1 MSPWSQATWFQCAPL
16 KATHRP
22 SRPLKDT
29 PPQSLRIAAR
39 QTLPPRHV
47 PGLLRVQDL
56 MFLVVLSMGMFLV
69 FHDVLQS
76 ETKAVLCTNKLAY
89 FCGMLLCL
97 SFFFYHW
104 AHSLLD
110 NNIICNVCPCSSC
123 RLIFCWYPFK
133 CLSVVICQCVCWS
146 GMPVTM
152 KQCLVFMCISVFVCV
167 VELLISPLVVF
178 SCMVRGEELVP
189 SFQAASSCTQ

>member
-1 MSPWSQATWFQCAPL
+1 MSPWSRATWFQCAPL

-97 SFFFYHW
+97 SFFFITEPIPF
-104 AHSLLD
+104 L
-110 NNIICNVCPCSSC
+110 II
-123 RLIFCWYPFK
+123 I
-133 CLSVVICQCVCWS
+133 LSVMCVHVPHA
-146 GMPVTM
+146 G
-152 KQCLVFMCISVFVCV
+152 LFSVDIHLNV
-167 VELLISPLVVF
+167 
-178 SCMVRGEELVP
+178 
-189 SFQAASSCTQ
+189 